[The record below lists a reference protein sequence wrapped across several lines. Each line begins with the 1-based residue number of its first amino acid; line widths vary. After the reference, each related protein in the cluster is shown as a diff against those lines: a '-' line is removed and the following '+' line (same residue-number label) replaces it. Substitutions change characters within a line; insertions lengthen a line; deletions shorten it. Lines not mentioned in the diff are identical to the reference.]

1 MEQSE
6 YRIQLQAV
14 FSSAALIRQLK
25 LHDLLQAMNRA
36 ETLGPILDPTLYLK
50 SFTSLGWQKRIVEA
64 TLKFQQ
70 EIEETFQIQNTCDN
84 ERRAQ

>member
-1 MEQSE
+1 MKQSE

-14 FSSAALIRQLK
+14 FSSAALIRELK

-50 SFTSLGWQKRIVEA
+50 AFTSLEWQKGIVEA
-64 TLKFQQ
+64 ALKFQQ
-70 EIEETFQIQNTCDN
+70 EIEETFRGGD
-84 ERRAQ
+84 